1 MSILRAVAMVAVVVF
16 CAGFIPVGGC
26 AKGCGAAGRAA
37 SHSGDDIARLG
48 VRSTAVGVGAE
59 SVAVSGS
66 RYADD
71 LARTGTH
78 YGDDLARTGAYSD
91 DLARTGAAGTADD
104 LARTGVAGHADDMAH
119 AADDIHMGG
128 VADELEQSGLK
139 LSEKQHDEVMDALKD
154 VTEEVVGQLADA
166 DDEDDTKQIKR
177 AAAELEARLQ
187 KTLTAQQLRRFHAK
201 YGSSE
206 AVAYR
211 LGGEQQLKRAGA
223 AGQK

>member
-48 VRSTAVGVGAE
+48 VRGTAVGVGAE

-71 LARTGTH
+71 LARTGT
-78 YGDDLARTGAYSD
+78 YS
-91 DLARTGAAGTADD
+91 DD
-104 LARTGVAGHADDMAH
+104 LARTGVAGHADDLAHTGVAGHADDLAH
-119 AADDIHMGG
+119 AADDVHLAG

-139 LSEKQHDEVMDALKD
+139 LSENQHGEVMDALQD
-154 VTEEVVGQLADA
+154 VAEEVVGQLADT
-166 DDEDDTKQIKR
+166 DDEDDAKQIKR

-201 YGSSE
+201 YGTSE